1 MAYSPKSQKTYNSK
15 CYYFSVKY
23 TPAESDQADKLKT
36 YLKETGQSANAYIK
50 DLIKRDLDKKGIP
63 YPDNTEN

>member
-15 CYYFSVKY
+15 CHYFSVKY
-23 TPAESDQADKLKT
+23 TPIESDQADRLKA

-50 DLIKRDLDKKGIP
+50 DLIKRDLDIK
-63 YPDNTEN
+63 DV

>member
-23 TPAESDQADKLKT
+23 TPTESDQADKLKA
-36 YLKETGQSANAYIK
+36 YLKRQGKVLMHISKI
-50 DLIKRDLDKKGIP
+50 
-63 YPDNTEN
+63 

>member
-15 CYYFSVKY
+15 CHYFSVKY
-23 TPAESDQADKLKT
+23 TPIESDQADKLKT

-50 DLIKRDLDKKGIP
+50 DLIKRDLDKKGV
-63 YPDNTEN
+63 

>member
-23 TPAESDQADKLKT
+23 TPIESDQADRLKA

-50 DLIKRDLDKKGIP
+50 DLIKRDLDIKGV
-63 YPDNTEN
+63 

>member
-23 TPAESDQADKLKT
+23 APAESDQADKLKT

-50 DLIKRDLDKKGIP
+50 DLIKRDLDNKGV
-63 YPDNTEN
+63 

>member
-15 CYYFSVKY
+15 CHYFSVKY
-23 TPAESDQADKLKT
+23 TPIEFDQADRLKA

-50 DLIKRDLDKKGIP
+50 DLIRRDLDIKGV
-63 YPDNTEN
+63 

>member
-1 MAYSPKSQKTYNSK
+1 MTYSPKSQKTYNSK
-15 CYYFSVKY
+15 CYYFSAKY

-50 DLIKRDLDKKGIP
+50 DLIKRDLDQKGI
-63 YPDNTEN
+63 